1 MLLWEHLCLRKSN
14 SFVEMMIYCGFF
26 SEHLTRS
33 LFLLFNKFF
42 ALIWEN
48 RHVATTMQSD
58 INENEGYSWELFDF
72 TEKLEID
79 KGLI

>member
-1 MLLWEHLCLRKSN
+1 M
-14 SFVEMMIYCGFF
+14 
-26 SEHLTRS
+26 
-33 LFLLFNKFF
+33 FNKFF

-58 INENEGYSWELFDF
+58 INENEGYSLELFDF